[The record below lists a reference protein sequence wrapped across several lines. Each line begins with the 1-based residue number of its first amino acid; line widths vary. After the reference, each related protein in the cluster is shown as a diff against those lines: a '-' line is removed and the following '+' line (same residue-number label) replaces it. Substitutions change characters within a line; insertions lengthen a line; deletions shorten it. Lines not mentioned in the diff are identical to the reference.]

1 MTLWTITQHQSKYG
15 KTANR
20 SHQRQVG
27 WAGMWCL
34 NITSH
39 CAKALVHQIGVAW
52 CSQNSNGQ
60 NDALAKNC
68 ILQSMHSEWNCEL
81 LRSDD
86 QSVSVY
92 VVGCVVGVFMG
103 LLGRL
108 STCYCDLVICPQTTK
123 GPSSTT
129 AQEGRLFCGVWS
141 TVPPVNWP
149 RSPAQLPLV
158 IVLLL
163 YNICTVICTVFC
175 CAFYTNINID

>member
-1 MTLWTITQHQSKYG
+1 
-15 KTANR
+15 
-20 SHQRQVG
+20 
-27 WAGMWCL
+27 MWCL

-68 ILQSMHSEWNCEL
+68 ILQSMHSEWNCEP

-92 VVGCVVGVFMG
+92 VVVCVYGSLG
-103 LLGRL
+103 SSINLLL
-108 STCYCDLVICPQTTK
+108 WPCYLPQTTK
-123 GPSSTT
+123 GPSSTI